1 MTNIGKRYIDNP
13 ILILVLIIFSIFSG
27 IAIGIEYD
35 TDRTLIPANAEWRY
49 QVKIG
54 ALNPNWHGLKFN
66 DSSWKRGKPGFGY
79 GDDDDRTYLKSMRG
93 KFDSV
98 KIRHQFTVYPEEIIP
113 KLYLY
118 IRYDDAFIAYLNG
131 QEVVR
136 SNIKGNS
143 SERTINHH
151 EARKFELFI
160 IDQPDQYLQE
170 GVNILALE
178 GFNNSLNSSDFSL
191 HPILTKKESKNPQLP
206 VSLPREDRLSDL
218 NYLEQRLEDQ
228 SSYLLLNKFDY
239 KKSLHE
245 LRSKPESNFE
255 TFEFARSLQK
265 IIAQIGDSHAKVKIS
280 LDSDND
286 RYLPFIIADSSDGII
301 AIKKS
306 HSELLSNEHPFI
318 KTIDGKSID
327 YWLDIASRYIEQGSP
342 QLIRSKS
349 LRLLRSFDHIRTESR
364 VSKTDY
370 ITVTLQSL
378 RGKKS
383 IKKKLKTSR
392 IKLRSGKVIL
402 EDSRILKG
410 NIGYLRIPSM
420 SSSGVKKIISNMS
433 IFRKTNGLIID
444 VRSNRGGRYEILRAL
459 YGYFLPKNTPPY
471 VTNIA
476 AYRLSSIFKHDHL
489 HYRPTYRMQN
499 NKWSKSE
506 RKAIELSIE
515 KFKPEWPLPKD
526 KFSAWHFMILGKSG
540 NPAQYHYNK
549 PVVVLSNA
557 ESFSATDGFL
567 SAFSD
572 LPNVTVIGQASAGG
586 SGATQSFILP
596 NSNIQIKLSSMA
608 SFRPNGMLFDGNGIN
623 VDIPIMPAP
632 EDFLGHS
639 DRVLEKAIDFILQAN
654 ELVHLKHRH

>member
-1 MTNIGKRYIDNP
+1 MTNIGKKYIDNP
-13 ILILVLIIFSIFSG
+13 ILILILIILSIFSG

-49 QVKIG
+49 QAEIAVP
-54 ALNPNWHGLKFN
+54 NPGWHEPMFN
-66 DSSWKRGKPGFGY
+66 DSSWKKGKAGFGY
-79 GDDDDRTYLKSMRG
+79 GDNDDHTYLKSMRG

-98 KIRHQFTVYPEEIIP
+98 KIRHPFTVYPNEIIP

-131 QEVVR
+131 QEVAR
-136 SNIKGNS
+136 SNIKGNNNKH
-143 SERTINHH
+143 TISHH

-160 IDQPDQYLQE
+160 IDQPDKYLQE

-178 GFNNSLNSSDFSL
+178 GFNRSLNSSDFSL
-191 HPILTKKESKNPQLP
+191 HPVLTKKKTKNPQLP
-206 VSLPREDRLSDL
+206 RSLSKEDRLSDL
-218 NYLEQRLEDQ
+218 NHLEQRLEDQ
-228 SSYLLLNKFDY
+228 SSYLLFNKFDH
-239 KKSLHE
+239 KKSFNE
-245 LRSKPESNFE
+245 LRRKPGTRFK
-255 TFEFARSLQK
+255 TLEFARSLQNV
-265 IIAQIGDSHAKVKIS
+265 IAQIGDSHAKVKINLNS
-280 LDSDND
+280 END
-286 RYLPFIIADSSDGII
+286 RYLPFIIADSSEGIV
-301 AIKKS
+301 AIKKD
-306 HSELLSNEHPFI
+306 HSKLLSNEHPFI
-318 KTIDGKSID
+318 KTIDGKNID

-349 LRLLRSFDHIRTESR
+349 LRLLRSFDHIRTESG
-364 VSKTDY
+364 VSKTDS

-383 IKKKLKTSR
+383 IKKKLKTSK

-402 EDSRILKG
+402 EGSKILKG

-420 SSSGVKKIISNMS
+420 DSSGVEKITSNMS
-433 IFRKTNGLIID
+433 TFHKTKGLIID
-444 VRSNRGGRYEILRAL
+444 VRSNRGGSYEILRAL
-459 YGYFLPKNTPPY
+459 YGYFTEKNTPPY

-515 KFKPEWPLPKD
+515 EFKPEWPLPKD

-572 LPNVTVIGQASAGG
+572 LPNIRVIGQASAGG
-586 SGATQSFILP
+586 SGASQSFILP

-632 EDFLGHS
+632 EDFLGRS
-639 DRVLEKAIDFILQAN
+639 DRVLEKAIDFILQATS
-654 ELVHLKHRH
+654 